1 MRTSKIAQ
9 LLNCRVKVTLQDG
22 RVFIGQLLAHD
33 KHLNFVLA
41 DCEEFRLLKRGGGNG
56 TERRTLG
63 MIVLRGEEVVSVS
76 QESGAPPRGGNKA
89 RIPVSASTTSSIN
102 NNSNVGG
109 IPPPGMA
116 PMPPSGLAGPMP
128 GMFIRPGMM

>member
-1 MRTSKIAQ
+1 MRTSKIGQ
-9 LLNCRVKVTLQDG
+9 LLNSRVKVTLQDG
-22 RVFIGQLLAHD
+22 RVFIGQLLSHD

-41 DCEEFRLLKRGGGNG
+41 DCEEFRLLKRGGGA

-76 QESGAPPRGGNKA
+76 QETGAPPRGGNKA
-89 RIPVSASTTSSIN
+89 RIPVSASATTNNNN
-102 NNSNVGG
+102 NNSNFGA

-128 GMFIRPGMM
+128 GMFIRPGM

>member
-1 MRTSKIAQ
+1 MRTSKIGQ
-9 LLNCRVKVTLQDG
+9 LLNSRVKVTLQDG

-41 DCEEFRLLKRGGGNG
+41 DCEEFRLLKRTGGG

-76 QESGAPPRGGNKA
+76 QETGAPPRGGNKA
-89 RIPVSASTTSSIN
+89 RIPASATASN
-102 NNSNVGG
+102 ANNSSVGG

-128 GMFIRPGMM
+128 GMFIRPGM

>member
-1 MRTSKIAQ
+1 MRTSKIGQ
-9 LLNCRVKVTLQDG
+9 LLNSRVKVTLQDG

-41 DCEEFRLLKRGGGNG
+41 DCEEFRVLKRRGNG
-56 TERRTLG
+56 ATERRTLG

-89 RIPVSASTTSSIN
+89 RIPVASAGGTTSAN
-102 NNSNVGG
+102 TGA

-128 GMFIRPGMM
+128 GMFIRPGM

>member
-1 MRTSKIAQ
+1 MRTSKIGQ

-41 DCEEFRLLKRGGGNG
+41 DCEEFRLLKNRNGGES
-56 TERRTLG
+56 ERRNLG

-89 RIPVSASTTSSIN
+89 RIPASIQNSS
-102 NNSNVGG
+102 SNIQSSPSGIPAPG
-109 IPPPGMA
+109 IPPI
-116 PMPPSGLAGPMP
+116 GLSGPMP
-128 GMFIRPGMM
+128 GMFIRPGM

>member
-9 LLNCRVKVTLQDG
+9 LLNCRVKVALQDG

-41 DCEEFRLLKRGGGNG
+41 DCEEFRLLKRGGSG

-89 RIPVSASTTSSIN
+89 RIPVSATINTNSTAP
-102 NNSNVGG
+102 GG

-128 GMFIRPGMM
+128 GMFIRPGM